1 MKFQTLALAAAL
13 IFGAA
18 TAIAAPNDT
27 AKGSGHRLTTH
38 ATQATHATAKSHHTT
53 KRHHAKNHQAMVKRH
68 HGNAHAMRQHRA
80 EHMAGAGRNE
90 VQPTLN
96 SAGREDRMEQA
107 LQKFRANHG

>member
-1 MKFQTLALAAAL
+1 MKFQTLALAATL

-27 AKGSGHRLTTH
+27 AKGSGHRL
-38 ATQATHATAKSHHTT
+38 ATHATAMPHHAT

-68 HGNAHAMRQHRA
+68 HGNAHAMRHHRA

-107 LQKFRANHG
+107 LQKYRTTRG